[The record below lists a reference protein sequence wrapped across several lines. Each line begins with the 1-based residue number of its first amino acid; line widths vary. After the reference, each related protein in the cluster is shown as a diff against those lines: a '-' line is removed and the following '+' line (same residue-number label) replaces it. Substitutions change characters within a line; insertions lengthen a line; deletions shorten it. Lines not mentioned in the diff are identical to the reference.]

1 MRASAVAV
9 FTLWILSFQPPL
21 VAGAQLIEG
30 LVNIRFQPDVRVFA
44 VMAAINAGGFEI
56 DARNLEQNPARRITR
71 ERLSRVNPDL
81 LARIQR
87 FYQTRNV
94 ELDDVKQQSKY
105 VSFALILRGPPE
117 FKLEVK
123 PKQLPPDTHALIG
136 FETLV
141 KELWEQG
148 GLQQLWEEVRP
159 YYAQEVE
166 NYRPLI
172 HRMILDTLRYFRTDA
187 RVALD
192 REVVFIP
199 DPLNGYGIVN
209 ARNVDPDY
217 ILVVGPSR
225 ASRRHTASVRHEY
238 LHFMIDPLIVK
249 YSESLPPREPFLE
262 MVRRL
267 PDRLARYE
275 NDLALVVSESL
286 IQVVELRLDKKTDFP
301 ATEAIIE
308 DYEEGLILAPYFDE
322 GLDRFEARQDSF
334 HEFVPELIRGIQL
347 ENEKEHADRIH
358 RLKAD
363 LTKLRSSAAKAEQS
377 RSGSADEVRN
387 LLARGNQLLLDRQ
400 FSEAKEILEQV
411 LKLDSDN
418 ASAMFG
424 LAQVLT
430 QAQDFDRALDL
441 YARAADRP
449 GTETWIR
456 AWCFVRRGNIRRF
469 QGDITQARQE
479 WSRVQELQGDLKG
492 AAEAA
497 GKALAETTP

>member
-1 MRASAVAV
+1 MRAPAFTVL
-9 FTLWILSFQPPL
+9 TLWILSFQPPL

-44 VMAAINAGGFEI
+44 VMAAINAGGFDI
-56 DARNLEQNPARRITR
+56 DARDLEQNPARRITR
-71 ERLSRVNPDL
+71 ERLSRVSPEL
-81 LARIQR
+81 LARIQK
-87 FYQTRNV
+87 FYHTRNV
-94 ELDDVKQQSKY
+94 ELDDVRQQSKY
-105 VSFALILRGPPE
+105 VSFALLLRGPPE

-123 PKQLPPDTHALIG
+123 ANHLPPDTHALIG

-172 HRMILDTLRYFRTDA
+172 RRMILDTLRYLRTDA

-192 REVVFIP
+192 REVIFIP

-217 ILVVGPSR
+217 ILVAGPSR
-225 ASRRHTASVRHEY
+225 TSRRPTAAVRHEY
-238 LHFMIDPLIVK
+238 LHFMIDPLIMK
-249 YSESLPPREPFLE
+249 YSDSLPPREPFLE

-267 PDRLARYE
+267 PNRLARYE
-275 NDLALVVSESL
+275 NDLALMVSESL
-286 IQVVELRLDKKTDFP
+286 IQVLELRLDKKDGVP
-301 ATEAIIE
+301 ATEAIME

-322 GLDRFEARQDSF
+322 GLDRFDSRQESF
-334 HEFVPELIRGIQL
+334 QEFVPELIRGIQF
-347 ENEKEHADRIH
+347 ENEKGRADKVH
-358 RLKAD
+358 QLKAD
-363 LTKLRSSAAKAEQS
+363 LTRRQSSAAKAAQAH
-377 RSGSADEVRN
+377 SGSSEEVRN

-400 FSEAKEILEQV
+400 FGQAKEILEQV

-424 LAQVLT
+424 LAQVSA
-430 QAQDFDRALDL
+430 QAQDLDRALDL
-441 YARAADRP
+441 YARAADRS

-456 AWCFVRRGNIRRF
+456 AWCFVRRGNIHRF

-497 GKALAETTP
+497 SKALAETTP

>member
-9 FTLWILSFQPPL
+9 FALWTLSFQSPS
-21 VAGAQLIEG
+21 VACAQLIEG

-44 VMAAINAGGFEI
+44 VMAAINAGGFDI
-56 DARNLEQNPARRITR
+56 DAQNLEQNPARRITR
-71 ERLSRVNPDL
+71 ERLSRVSPDL
-81 LARIQR
+81 LARIQK
-87 FYQTRNV
+87 FYQARNV

-105 VSFALILRGPPE
+105 VSFALVLRGPPD
-117 FKLEVK
+117 FKLEVNAK
-123 PKQLPPDTHALIG
+123 KLPPDTHALIG

-159 YYAQEVE
+159 YYAQEAE

-172 HRMILDTLRYFRTDA
+172 HRMILDTLRYLRTDA

-192 REVVFIP
+192 REVIFIP

-209 ARNVDPDY
+209 ARNVEPDY

-225 ASRRHTASVRHEY
+225 TSRRPTASVRHEY

-249 YSESLPPREPFLE
+249 YSDSLPPREPYLE

-275 NDLALVVSESL
+275 NDLALMVSESL
-286 IQVVELRLDKKTDFP
+286 IQVVELRLDKKEGVQ
-301 ATEAIIE
+301 ATEAIVK

-322 GLDRFEARQDSF
+322 GLGRFEARQESF
-334 HEFVPELIRGIQL
+334 PEFVPELIRGIQS
-347 ENEKEHADRIH
+347 EKEHADRIQQ
-358 RLKAD
+358 LKAD
-363 LTKLRSSAAKAEQS
+363 LTRQRSSAARATPP
-377 RSGSADEVRN
+377 RPDSADEVRN

-400 FSEAKEILEQV
+400 FSQAKGILERV
-411 LKLDSDN
+411 LELDSDN

-424 LAQVLT
+424 LAQVST

-441 YARAADRP
+441 YARAADRS

-456 AWCFVRRGNIRRF
+456 AWSFVRRGNIRRF
-469 QGDITQARQE
+469 QGDIPQARQE

-492 AAEAA
+492 ASEAA
-497 GKALAETTP
+497 LKALAETTP